1 MVQWSKKRGAYTLR
15 FRGDTTDQPILSM
28 VSRASGVD
36 FNIRASGVQK
46 VGDVE
51 IGTMFVDI
59 NGSDEERDSA
69 IAQLRAI
76 GVVVEEGVL

>member
-1 MVQWSKKRGAYTLR
+1 
-15 FRGDTTDQPILSM
+15 M
-28 VSRASGVD
+28 VSRTSGVD

-59 NGSDEERDSA
+59 GGSNEQRESA
-69 IAQLRAI
+69 IAQLRQI